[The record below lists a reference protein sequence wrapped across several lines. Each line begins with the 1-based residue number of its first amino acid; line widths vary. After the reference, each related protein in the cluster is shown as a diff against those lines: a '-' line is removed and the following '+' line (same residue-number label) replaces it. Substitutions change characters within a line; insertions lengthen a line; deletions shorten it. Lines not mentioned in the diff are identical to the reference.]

1 MADQSASRP
10 KWIPVYEDRVFANV
24 NKEHV
29 AKWKVGLFGTDAD
42 TTADDGSPSDG
53 GESNFVPSLSKE
65 EFVVRLLD
73 MEFVPPLGGPFVSKT
88 AATIEDTI
96 LTEYLFDVLSN
107 GKEKLSRYKMSLG
120 LKDLADGEQGLT
132 WATFSEAMGV

>member
-10 KWIPVYEDRVFANV
+10 KWIPVYEDRVFANA

-29 AKWKVGLFGTDAD
+29 AKWKIGLFGTGDGDAASDDAD
-42 TTADDGSPSDG
+42 

-65 EFVVRLLD
+65 EFVSSLLD

-88 AATIEDTI
+88 AAIIEDTT
-96 LTEYLFDVLSN
+96 LAEYLFDVLSN

>member
-29 AKWKVGLFGTDAD
+29 AKWKIGLFGTGSAD
-42 TTADDGSPSDG
+42 GGRD
-53 GESNFVPSLSKE
+53 GESNFVPSLSKQ
-65 EFVVRLLD
+65 EFVAGLVDL
-73 MEFVPPLGGPFVSKT
+73 EFVPPLGGPFVSKT
-88 AATIEDTI
+88 AATIEDTT
-96 LTEYLFDVLSN
+96 LVEYLFDVLSN

-132 WATFSEAMGV
+132 WASFSEAMGV

>member
-29 AKWKVGLFGTDAD
+29 AKWKIGLFGTDAYVVGGD
-42 TTADDGSPSDG
+42 

-65 EFVVRLLD
+65 EFVARLADL
-73 MEFVPPLGGPFVSKT
+73 EFVPPLGGPFVSKT
-88 AATIEDTI
+88 AASIEDTT